1 MSGQRRIGFVDVA
14 ESEGGEGHPISVA
27 TERVI
32 RSPYPPVTVIWED
45 IDAPSEHWSSLSE
58 VKNRPQPTMMTRG
71 FLVDESESRVVVA
84 STFDT
89 NDPDTLGDVNIIP
102 RSVIV
107 GFSLEGDEGE
117 KTPP

>member
-1 MSGQRRIGFVDVA
+1 
-14 ESEGGEGHPISVA
+14 
-27 TERVI
+27 
-32 RSPYPPVTVIWED
+32 
-45 IDAPSEHWSSLSE
+45 
-58 VKNRPQPTMMTRG
+58 MMTRG